1 MKFRSLVVA
10 IACTAPGA
18 RAQSLGVSTAP
29 HPPGNVLLIVA
40 DDVGSDMIGMFGQ
53 HPAAAPTPTLD
64 ALAANGVAF
73 MSAYTDP
80 VCSPTRACILTGR
93 YGFRTG
99 MGNAILPGVVDF
111 SLPHSEVT
119 IPERLTAAS
128 RWHIEN
134 SAVGKWHLSA
144 PPANVALEPN
154 LQGFD
159 WFSGMPG
166 NLYLGQTYYA
176 HTKIENGI
184 SLSSTTYVTTEQVDD
199 AIARTQSMREPWFLY
214 LAFNAGHAPWHV
226 PPANLHS
233 YALSGAPNASA
244 PEHYRASVEA
254 LDTELGRLFASMD
267 AAVLART
274 TIFFIGDNGAPNEA
288 LLPPSIPGQS
298 KGTLYE
304 GGIHVPLIV
313 SGHRVQHPG
322 SRCYS
327 LVNSVDLFPTVLDL
341 FDTPPSD
348 GTLRTLD
355 GVSMMPYLVQPW
367 CAPQRDWVY
376 CGKFTPN
383 GFGPYVAQGRML
395 RSARWKLIERDGQVD
410 ALYDMASAQGEQVS
424 VYGPAMT
431 QEQQAAYGRCKK
443 WMRGLVAP

>member
-214 LAFNAGHAPWHV
+214 LAFNTAHAPFHV
-226 PPANLHS
+226 PPPES
-233 YALSGAPNASA
+233 SGAS
-244 PEHYRASVEA
+244 
-254 LDTELGRLFASMD
+254 FA
-267 AAVLART
+267 
-274 TIFFIGDNGAPNEA
+274 
-288 LLPPSIPGQS
+288 
-298 KGTLYE
+298 E
-304 GGIHVPLIV
+304 GHVPTDPELYSAIV
-313 SGHRVQHPG
+313 Q
-322 SRCYS
+322 
-327 LVNSVDLFPTVLDL
+327 
-341 FDTPPSD
+341 
-348 GTLRTLD
+348 
-355 GVSMMPYLVQPW
+355 SM
-367 CAPQRDWVY
+367 
-376 CGKFTPN
+376 
-383 GFGPYVAQGRML
+383 
-395 RSARWKLIERDGQVD
+395 ER
-410 ALYDMASAQGEQVS
+410 
-424 VYGPAMT
+424 
-431 QEQQAAYGRCKK
+431 
-443 WMRGLVAP
+443 